1 MIYLRQA
8 GPKDLRAIMAII
20 QEARLF
26 LANSGSDQWQG
37 VYPAVADIEHDFEQA
52 QGYVLVVDQVIAG
65 YCALIPGE
73 DPAYTQIKNGAWSNP
88 NLDYIAIHRIA
99 LADAFRGRALTRYLF
114 TAIFSLM
121 TAQGYRDFRV
131 DTHPL
136 NQVMQRVFE
145 REGFIQKGLV
155 EIEGERLAYQLE
167 VEK

>member
-1 MIYLRQA
+1 
-8 GPKDLRAIMAII
+8 
-20 QEARLF
+20 
-26 LANSGSDQWQG
+26 
-37 VYPAVADIEHDFEQA
+37 
-52 QGYVLVVDQVIAG
+52 
-65 YCALIPGE
+65 
-73 DPAYTQIKNGAWSNP
+73 
-88 NLDYIAIHRIA
+88 
-99 LADAFRGRALTRYLF
+99 
-114 TAIFSLM
+114 M